1 MIIITEKAKN
11 WLKKRKI
18 NSLYIYLKYVKGPC
32 DDNLCKIIPIINVS
46 TEPINIEYENVT
58 YDEVKIFIQRLLAKK
73 MINQKEYI
81 IDFSILMGGLY
92 LKGFT
97 FSP

>member
-1 MIIITEKAKN
+1 M
-11 WLKKRKI
+11 
-18 NSLYIYLKYVKGPC
+18 KYVKGPC

-58 YDEVKIFIQRLLAKK
+58 YDEVKIFIQKLLAKK